1 MAPTTPTTCLRPSRR
16 SRRTFLR
23 PSHGRRGAGCGKRA
37 FDLPLEESLLA
48 PAVARRCARGV
59 LESWGLDV
67 EQVYDTLLVISE
79 LVTNAVTHAVP
90 PVVLHLSVDEGHGQV
105 RVCVS
110 DGGKRKVP
118 AAWTGERPEGEH
130 GRGNLIISALVDEC
144 GAGLDAEG
152 LIDHWAD
159 LPAA

>member
-1 MAPTTPTTCLRPSRR
+1 M
-16 SRRTFLR
+16 
-23 PSHGRRGAGCGKRA
+23 

-48 PAVARRCARGV
+48 PAEARRCAQGV
-59 LESWGLDV
+59 LQSWGLDE

-90 PVVLHLSVDEGHGQV
+90 PVVLHLSVIADDGHGQV

-110 DGGKRKVP
+110 DGGKRKVSA
-118 AAWTGERPEGEH
+118 AAWTGERPEDEH